1 MRVPKL
7 TGRDNLIKTKLEE
20 GYSFT
25 LLSTELGVTC
35 RTLIRYVKGLDT
47 RNRKKH
53 AGISFRKP
61 STPMDLAE
69 RYDIPIKTVAD
80 WLRRGCI
87 KGRKVGA
94 LLNFFLMRGLIL
106 S

>member
-1 MRVPKL
+1 MRIPKL
-7 TGRDNLIKTKLEE
+7 TGKDNLIKSRLEE
-20 GYSFT
+20 GYSFR
-25 LLSTELGVTC
+25 LLSTELGVGC

-61 STPMDLAE
+61 PTSRDLAE
-69 RYDIPIKTVAD
+69 RYGIPIKTVAD
-80 WLRRGCI
+80 WLRRGRI